1 MQTTQA
7 QQRTTPDM
15 ASTAGSQSRA
25 PSPVR
30 EFPSSGFPVIGKS
43 DKLEEEN
50 HAWYSTKNWYPVQI
64 GEVFQDRY
72 QVITKIG
79 YGTASTSWLGRDL
92 REHRYVTIKVYAA
105 DQQQGER
112 ELAALQ
118 HINSALSKEGAKQ
131 HPGSEFIRTLL
142 DSFTIAKKGS
152 NANRCLVFNTLG
164 MSLSE
169 LANNNVFG
177 GGVPI
182 EVVKG
187 VTFHL
192 LAALDFLH
200 SQANVVHAD
209 IQEGN
214 VMFAIESEDEL
225 REVEEEELREP
236 SPRKVHR
243 DGHAIFATR
252 QVLAEIDYPV
262 LCDFGEARFGQDE
275 YEEHAM
281 PDLYRAPEILLG
293 YPWTNKIDIW
303 ALGLMIW
310 GLIEGKNLF
319 NDNAGGRWKSA
330 LPHMARMIS
339 LLGAPPQ
346 HMLDGTTATKVFF
359 DKHGK
364 VKKGQKVIPTTLEAE
379 ESKLEG
385 DEKKEFVR
393 FISRML
399 QWEPEKRPTARE
411 LAEDPWPKSVSVDVE

>member
-1 MQTTQA
+1 MTTAAKPQI
-7 QQRTTPDM
+7 
-15 ASTAGSQSRA
+15 RA
-25 PSPVR
+25 PSPAR
-30 EFPSSGFPVIGKS
+30 NFPSSRFPVISKS

-50 HAWYSTKNWYPVQI
+50 HVWYSTKNWYPIQI

-79 YGTASTSWLGRDL
+79 YGTASTSWLARDL
-92 REHRYVTIKVYAA
+92 NKHRYVTIKVYAA
-105 DQQQGER
+105 DQDQGER
-112 ELAALQ
+112 ELAALK
-118 HINSALSKEGAKQ
+118 HINSAMTKEGAKQ
-131 HPGSEFIRTLL
+131 HPGSEFVRMLL
-142 DSFTIAKKGS
+142 DSFTAAKKGS
-152 NANRCLVFNTLG
+152 KANLCLVFNTLG

-169 LANNNVFG
+169 LANNNVFEG
-177 GGVPI
+177 GIPI
-182 EVVKG
+182 DVVKG

-200 SQANVVHAD
+200 SQTNVVHAD

-225 REVEEEELREP
+225 REVEEQELVDL
-236 SPRKVHR
+236 SPRKVHK
-243 DGHAIFATR
+243 DGHVIFATR
-252 QVLAEIDYPV
+252 QVLAEIEYPV
-262 LCDFGEARFGQDE
+262 LCDFGEARFGQVE

-310 GLIEGKNLF
+310 GLVEGKNLF

-346 HMLDGTTATKVFF
+346 HMLDGTTATKEFF
-359 DKHGK
+359 DKNGQL
-364 VKKGQKVIPTTLEAE
+364 KKGQKVIPTSLEAE
-379 ESKLEG
+379 ESKLDG

-393 FISRML
+393 FVSRML
-399 QWEPEKRPTARE
+399 QWDPEKRPTAKE
-411 LAEDPWPKSVSVDVE
+411 LAEDPWPKSVHEDTE